1 MRIVIGNESYSMNHG
16 IGLLKTLHGDKYE
29 NIPNS
34 FKHEELKAEWDK
46 YNGVPTKLYQ
56 MSKSKDTETLIL
68 CSKLLDESNVV
79 YFKDYK
85 TVWSMSKTEEVLNE
99 IVLFLTKN
107 QERRNNFK

>member
-34 FKHEELKAEWDK
+34 FKHKELKAEWDK
-46 YNGVPTKLYQ
+46 YNGVPIKLYQ

-68 CSKLLDESNVV
+68 CSKLLDEANIV
-79 YFKDYK
+79 YSKDYK
-85 TVWSMSKTEEVLNE
+85 TVWSMSKREEVLNE
-99 IVLFLTKN
+99 IAIFLTKN
-107 QERRNNFK
+107 QERWNNFK

>member
-68 CSKLLDESNVV
+68 CSKLLDEANIV
-79 YFKDYK
+79 YSKDYK
-85 TVWSMSKTEEVLNE
+85 TVWTSREPEKVLSR
-99 IVLFLTKN
+99 IVIFLTKN
-107 QERRNNFK
+107 QERWNNFK